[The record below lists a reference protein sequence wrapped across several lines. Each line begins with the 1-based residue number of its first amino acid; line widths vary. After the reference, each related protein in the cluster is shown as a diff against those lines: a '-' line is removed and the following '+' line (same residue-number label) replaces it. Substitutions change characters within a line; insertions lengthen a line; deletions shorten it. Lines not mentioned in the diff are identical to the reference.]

1 MTWDLPE
8 SVFCKVLVSVICVYI
23 LDCVLGEEGSMVGE
37 VWRKL
42 DKTVKQFFTK
52 DFCRVFNMLTQIVNL
67 HEAG

>member
-1 MTWDLPE
+1 
-8 SVFCKVLVSVICVYI
+8 
-23 LDCVLGEEGSMVGE
+23 MVGE